1 MPSTRRSTECSKLHL
16 RPNAT
21 LMELGWSPISAT
33 SSLLPEA
40 SAERWSYYEPIFPE
54 CYFRSFSRRE
64 LSGEHFSLSTF
75 ADNLFDAFF
84 WHRLVPN
91 NGVRTNLPKFQT
103 SILCWAQVDPIHC
116 IMFRSPMNLI
126 MQFSFLVEICN
137 KLCFADIAV
146 DRIKRSEE
154 NCLPS
159 FSFLSSCDQSSYCN
173 RVLVSCSTYVID
185 EFFSCVRNHLVII
198 SLGETKIS
206 PECPW
211 IARKNFNHPS
221 SSLQISNIVLKLPR

>member
-1 MPSTRRSTECSKLHL
+1 
-16 RPNAT
+16 
-21 LMELGWSPISAT
+21 
-33 SSLLPEA
+33 
-40 SAERWSYYEPIFPE
+40 
-54 CYFRSFSRRE
+54 
-64 LSGEHFSLSTF
+64 
-75 ADNLFDAFF
+75 
-84 WHRLVPN
+84 
-91 NGVRTNLPKFQT
+91 
-103 SILCWAQVDPIHC
+103 
-116 IMFRSPMNLI
+116 MNLI

-173 RVLVSCSTYVID
+173 RVLVSCSTHVID

-221 SSLQISNIVLKLPR
+221 SSLQISKIVLKASKIKAIERILVCEFLFSLNVKSFFQYWEYMMSTCITPSSSRSYWSWCRTIFVTHLEMRVSLELFRHLRHPGIVSQILFSLGIFFFT